1 MSKKFRFAALAL
13 SLALTASVFAGCG
26 NSSSSGS
33 SSPASGSAGAES
45 SAAETSKAPAEKVE
59 VTYMAWYNNE
69 TEPAETQKVIDKFNA
84 ENKDNIT
91 AKLISV
97 AYNDYIT
104 KLNTMASSNT
114 LPDSAMMSESQCIK
128 WAVNGKLADVSDM
141 YGTDEKPLDSLAFTY
156 KGKPVAYSCANEV
169 LLLYYNKDLL
179 DKAGIPYPPASADKA
194 WTWDEFVSAA
204 KKLTKDKNGK
214 DPGDAGFDPKN
225 ITTYGAQVN
234 TLAWMWPVFAIS
246 NGGGVCTEDGSELL
260 LGKPETIEAAQKI
273 ADLSLKEFVAPTPT
287 TSATFPTLDV
297 TLLSGKVAMATG
309 GQWEIGVSLKNSLK
323 DGLKY
328 GVGVLPKF
336 KTPVTLNTGG
346 PNVIFNTGKNI
357 DNAKK
362 FLKWYTQEDNNISLI
377 QSGVWMPVSQKWYKD
392 ETLMKKWADNEVHPP
407 FDQYKTAVIDY
418 AMNNAKQVPWY
429 YLPGYSEIEEV
440 LTPGMDPVW
449 AGTKTA
455 EDAIKNDIMPKVE
468 KIFSANK

>member
-1 MSKKFRFAALAL
+1 MTRKTRWA
-13 SLALTASVFAGCG
+13 SLALCLAMSVTAFAGCG
-26 NSSSSGS
+26 SPKASDSTANSTAVE
-33 SSPASGSAGAES
+33 PE
-45 SAAETSKAPAEKVE
+45 EKVE
-59 VTYMAWYNNE
+59 VSYMAWYNNE

-91 AKLISV
+91 AKLVSV

-104 KLNTMASSNT
+104 KLNTMASSNS
-114 LPDSAMMSESQCIK
+114 LPDVAMMSESQCIK

-141 YGTDEKPLDSLAFTY
+141 YSSDEAPLKSLAFTY

-169 LLLYYNKDLL
+169 LVLYYNKDIF
-179 DKAGIPYPPASADKA
+179 DKAGVAYPPASADKA
-194 WTWDEFVSAA
+194 WTWDEYVAAA

-214 DPGDAGFDPKN
+214 TPNDAGFDKKN
-225 ITTYGAQVN
+225 ITTYGTQFN
-234 TLAWMWPVFAIS
+234 TAAWMWPVMAIS
-246 NGGGVCTEDGSELL
+246 NGGGICSEDGSQLL
-260 LGKPETIEAAQKI
+260 LGKDETIEAAQKI
-273 ADLSLKEFVAPTPT
+273 ADLSLKDFVAPTPT

-297 TLLSGKVAMATG
+297 TLLSGKVAMAMG

-346 PNVIFNTGKNI
+346 PNVIFNTGKNQ
-357 DNAKK
+357 DAAKK
-362 FLKWYTQEDNNISLI
+362 FLKWYTQEDNNLSLI
-377 QSGVWMPVSQKWYKD
+377 QNGVWMPVSQKWYKD
-392 ETLMKKWADNEVHPP
+392 ETLMKKWADNDIHPP
-407 FDQYKTAVIDY
+407 FEQYKTAVVDY

-429 YLPGYSEIEEV
+429 YLPGYAEIEEV

-455 EDAIKNDIMPKVE
+455 KQAITEYIMPKVQ
-468 KIFSANK
+468 KIYDKNK